1 MQKRKINIGLIWA
14 NPYTG
19 NLGVTALTFS
29 SLFLFEKIA
38 QAENTEFRYF
48 LLVPDGPKNDSFQ
61 IGDHRVTV
69 TNLRWH
75 FNGSIPSLI
84 KLLLIKWYQIIG
96 LLRFDIA
103 FDVGAGDSFS
113 DIYGIQRFREINATK
128 NILHAIGKR
137 FILLPQTFGP
147 FKSKEA
153 KEKATAS
160 IQKADLVVSRDTES
174 FNYVKGLIPNQQVIE
189 SIDMA
194 FFMPFSRQKL
204 NDNPKLKIG
213 INISALLWNGGYT
226 RNNQFNLT
234 LNYRELVIEI
244 INLFVKKGPEV
255 EVFLI
260 SHVLGRDYENIENDF
275 GICTELNQTFATTI
289 LAPFFTN
296 PIEAKSFI
304 SGLDFFVGA
313 RMHACIAAFSSEV
326 PVFPLAYSRKFNG
339 LFGETLHYPYYGD
352 LLKSDKGEILKSI
365 ESAFINRKELK
376 NQIIASRDII
386 TQKELELLNHLT
398 NAIQR
403 SQ

>member
-19 NLGVTALTFS
+19 NLGVTALAFS

-38 QAENTEFRYF
+38 QAENTEFKYF
-48 LLVPDGPKNDSFQ
+48 LLVPNGPKSDSFQ

-75 FNGSIPSLI
+75 FNGSFPSLV
-84 KLLLIKWYQIIG
+84 KLLLMKWYQIIG
-96 LLRFDIA
+96 LFRFDIA

-113 DIYGIQRFREINATK
+113 DIYGIERFREINAIK

-137 FILLPQTFGP
+137 FVLLPQTFGP

-153 KEKATAS
+153 KEKAIAS
-160 IQKADLVVSRDTES
+160 IQKAQLVVSRDTES
-174 FNYVKGLIPNQQVIE
+174 FNYLKGLIPNQRVIE

-194 FFMPFSRQKL
+194 FFMPFSRHKI
-204 NDNPKLKIG
+204 NNNSKLKIG

-226 RNNQFNLT
+226 RDNQFNLR
-234 LNYRELVIEI
+234 LNYQELVREI
-244 INLFVKKGPEV
+244 ITHFVKKGPEV
-255 EVFLI
+255 EVFLV
-260 SHVLGRDYENIENDF
+260 SHVLLKDYENIENDF
-275 GICTELNQTFATTI
+275 KICTELNQAFSTTI
-289 LAPFFTN
+289 LAPFFAD

-352 LLKSDKGEILKSI
+352 LLKSDKDQILNSI
-365 ESAFINRKELK
+365 ESAFVNRNELK
-376 NQIIASRDII
+376 NKIITARDII
-386 TQKELELLNHLT
+386 TQKKFELLNYLS

-403 SQ
+403 S